1 MGWMGFEHRARFDE
15 LLILP
20 WSVSE
25 FQEVDKRR
33 DASDSADTAINSR
46 LGCNPKPPRKL
57 SGNRVKRCHTPP
69 PPHPSSKSN
78 CHVRHH
84 TDTMVLRGNHKSRP

>member
-69 PPHPSSKSN
+69 PPPSIVKVQLPCQAPHGHN
-78 CHVRHH
+78 GPTR
-84 TDTMVLRGNHKSRP
+84 